1 MDVLSKEQAEN
12 YAQELVRLFVDLEQ
26 TKERIKSI
34 KGALLEYSD
43 IEGLDNF
50 AWNCDNGIV
59 SIETNTKYKL
69 AEVPATFEIDPAVNV
84 PVDTAEKAF
93 KSKVTL
99 TKEGKKLFEEG
110 LESIRKLMIPH
121 DKKELKVLI

>member
-1 MDVLSKEQAEN
+1 MTIESKEQAEN
-12 YAQELVRLFVDLEQ
+12 YAAELVRLTVDLNQ

-34 KGALLEYSD
+34 KGELLEYSD
-43 IEGLDNF
+43 LEGLSNF

-59 SIETNTKYKL
+59 QIETNTKYKL

-93 KSKVTL
+93 KTKVTL
-99 TKEGKKLFEEG
+99 SKEGKKLFEEG
-110 LESIRKLMIPH
+110 LESIRKLMIPQ
-121 DKKELKVLI
+121 DKKELKVLV

>member
-1 MDVLSKEQAEN
+1 MTLTKEQAEN
-12 YAQELVRLFVDLEQ
+12 YAQELVRLTVDMNQ

-34 KGALLEYSD
+34 KAELLEYSD
-43 IEGLDNF
+43 VENLANHV
-50 AWNCDNGIV
+50 WMCDNGYV

-93 KSKVTL
+93 KNKISL
-99 TKEGKKLFEEG
+99 TKEGKQLFEEG
-110 LESIRKLMIPH
+110 LESIRKLMIPN
-121 DKKELKVLI
+121 DKKELKVQV

>member
-1 MDVLSKEQAEN
+1 MSIESKEQAEN
-12 YAQELVRLFVDLEQ
+12 YAQELVNLSIEEKQIKD
-26 TKERIKSI
+26 RIKSI
-34 KGALLEYSD
+34 KGALLEFSD
-43 IEGLDNF
+43 LEGLDNTV
-50 AWNCDNGIV
+50 WSCDNGYV
-59 SIETNTKYKL
+59 QIETNTKYKL

-110 LESIRKLMIPH
+110 LESIRKLMIPS
-121 DKKELKVLI
+121 DKKELKVQV